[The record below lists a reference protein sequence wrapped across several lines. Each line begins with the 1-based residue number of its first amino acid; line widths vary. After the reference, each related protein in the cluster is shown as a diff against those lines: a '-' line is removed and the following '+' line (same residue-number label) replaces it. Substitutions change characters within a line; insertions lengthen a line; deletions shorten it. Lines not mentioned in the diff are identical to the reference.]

1 MDEARPIT
9 TTEMPTAFDPQAVEA
24 GWYARWESDGLFI
37 ADAASDKE
45 EFAMCFPPPNITG
58 ELHMRHAL
66 QSALDE
72 LIARY
77 KQMTVREVL
86 LLPGYDHAAL
96 ATQNVIQKQQPPEA
110 LN

>member
-45 EFAMCFPPPNITG
+45 KFAMCFPPPNITG
-58 ELHMRHAL
+58 
-66 QSALDE
+66 
-72 LIARY
+72 
-77 KQMTVREVL
+77 
-86 LLPGYDHAAL
+86 
-96 ATQNVIQKQQPPEA
+96 
-110 LN
+110 